1 MCRESEPFV
10 TLLSEIEMQ
19 PPSRT
24 PRPAPPASHSYTDT
38 FTITCIRV
46 TGVAMQDEAVELS
59 SSSRAVYGSSA
70 LHQLDLRGAAA
81 RLDAAAAP
89 RGVLLDQ
96 DLREV
101 IRVGRSSSRGGLG
114 ICERI
119 VSRGG
124 EKAGSRRGAGVEAAG
139 SRGGEEIRLEM
150 GIGR

>member
-1 MCRESEPFV
+1 
-10 TLLSEIEMQ
+10 
-19 PPSRT
+19 
-24 PRPAPPASHSYTDT
+24 
-38 FTITCIRV
+38 
-46 TGVAMQDEAVELS
+46 MQDEAVVAQLIKPY
-59 SSSRAVYGSSA
+59 RVRSSA
-70 LHQLDLRGAAA
+70 LHHLDLRGAAA

-114 ICERI
+114 IF
-119 VSRGG
+119 VRGLCR
-124 EKAGSRRGAGVEAAG
+124 EVARRRGAGVEAAG

>member
-1 MCRESEPFV
+1 MYARSTRHPHAPD
-10 TLLSEIEMQ
+10 
-19 PPSRT
+19 PPPKS
-24 PRPAPPASHSYTDT
+24 PSYTDT

-46 TGVAMQDEAVELS
+46 TAHTGVAMQDEAVELS
-59 SSSRAVYGSSA
+59 SSSRSRVCSA
-70 LHQLDLRGAAA
+70 LHRLDLRGAAA

-114 ICERI
+114 VCERI

-124 EKAGSRRGAGVEAAG
+124 EKAGSRRVEAAG
-139 SRGGEEIRLEM
+139 SRGGVEIREEM